1 MYVVL
6 HVHVL
11 VSIWMLTV
19 VEAGL
24 KVRVGAVLHEHA
36 LGLLRVER
44 DLWTLGADQLHKLPG
59 VLVLLPV
66 AGRQLVVGEGRV
78 PHKARVLLLLL
89 FLLRDGAV

>member
-1 MYVVL
+1 MFMYICT
-6 HVHVL
+6 
-11 VSIWMLTV
+11 SIWMLTV

-66 AGRQLVVGEGRV
+66 AGRQLVVGEGGM

-89 FLLRDGAV
+89 LLLVRDGAV